1 MKTAKQI
8 IIELINSKKING
20 DEAYTL
26 ITSLKENN
34 SEYKGI
40 TIFNYFFIFWYPH
53 NIDYQ
58 NYKLKSK

>member
-8 IIELINSKKING
+8 IIELTNSKKING

-40 TIFNYFFIFWYPH
+40 TITNDSPSCWYPH